1 MGFYFGFCAF
11 FFQSSFCS
19 RSSGTRTRCCDER
32 STVVET
38 ALIEANPSEVA
49 AGMSVVSGAVRTVG
63 AAVPPAVPLKEE
75 QARGSVNPV

>member
-1 MGFYFGFCAF
+1 
-11 FFQSSFCS
+11 
-19 RSSGTRTRCCDER
+19 
-32 STVVET
+32 
-38 ALIEANPSEVA
+38 VA